1 MKQKIEKHRRDSS
14 GERHKE
20 FKMKGDKDKR
30 DK

>member
-14 GERHKE
+14 GERHEE
-20 FKMKGDKDKR
+20 FKLKGDKDKR